1 MTGVLMKRM
10 PCERMQGEGHVKMEA
25 ETVVIY
31 KPRNTKDDQ
40 QTMSRGL
47 REAWD
52 RF

>member
-1 MTGVLMKRM
+1 MKRM
-10 PCERMQGEGHVKMEA
+10 PCEHMQGEGHVKMEA
-25 ETVVIY
+25 ETLVTY

-40 QTMSRGL
+40 QTVSRGL